1 MGLIGILHTPVTL
14 TVLIATIAVS
24 IAGFGNPRLTD
35 ALILDV
41 QAILRRR
48 EYHRLLTSGFVHGDP
63 MHLFMNMLT
72 LFFLG
77 PALEEMV
84 GPVGFALV
92 YFASLLAGSAWAV
105 MEHFRNLSYRAL
117 GASGAVSGVTV
128 VFALFAP
135 LASIIVFILPMPAI
149 VFAALYIGWS
159 IYAAGRVNDGIGHE
173 AHLGG
178 ALMGVV
184 LTCLLWPAAID
195 DLISQVGHALG
206 V

>member
-1 MGLIGILHTPVTL
+1 MTDILHTPVTL
-14 TVLIATIAVS
+14 LVLLATIAVS
-24 IAGFGNPRLTD
+24 IAGFRNPRLTD

-41 QAILRRR
+41 QAIRKRR

-77 PALEEMV
+77 PGLEQMA
-84 GPVGFALV
+84 GPVGFAII

-105 MEHFRNLSYRAL
+105 MEHLRSSSYRAL
-117 GASGAVSGVTV
+117 GASGAISGITV

-135 LASIIVFILPMPAI
+135 FAQIIVLILPMPAI
-149 VFAALYIGWS
+149 VFAVLYIAWS
-159 IYAAGRVNDGIGHE
+159 AYASGRVNDGVGHE

-178 ALMGVV
+178 ALMGLV
-184 LTCLLWPAAID
+184 LTCALWPSAIE
-195 DLISQVGHALG
+195 DLIGQLRHMLG
-206 V
+206 A

>member
-1 MGLIGILHTPVTL
+1 MSLTDILHTPVAL
-14 TVLIATIAVS
+14 LVLVATIAIS
-24 IAGFGNPRLTD
+24 IMGFGNPRFTD

-41 QAILRRR
+41 HAIVKRR

-63 MHLFMNMLT
+63 LHLFMNMLT

-77 PALEEMV
+77 PGLERMA
-84 GPVGFALV
+84 GSTGFAII

-105 MEHFRNLSYRAL
+105 MEHLRSASYRAL

-135 LASIIVFILPMPAI
+135 FAQIIVFILPMPAI
-149 VFAALYIGWS
+149 VFAVLYIAWS
-159 IYAAGRVNDGIGHE
+159 AYASGRVNDGIGHE

-178 ALMGVV
+178 ALMGLV
-184 LTCLLWPAAID
+184 LTCLIWPTAIEN
-195 DLISQVGHALG
+195 LIGELHSMFGG
-206 V
+206 

>member
-1 MGLIGILHTPVTL
+1 MGLTGILHTPVTL
-14 TVLIATIAVS
+14 TILLVTIAVS
-24 IAGFGNPRLTD
+24 IAGLRNPRLTD

-41 QAILRRR
+41 HGIVRRR
-48 EYHRLLTSGFVHGDP
+48 EYYRLLTSGFVHGDP

-77 PALEEMV
+77 PALEIMA
-84 GPVGFALV
+84 GSAGFAIA

-105 MEHFRNLSYRAL
+105 MEHFRSASYRAL

-128 VFALFAP
+128 MFALFAP
-135 LASIIVFILPMPAI
+135 FAQIIVFILPMPAI

-159 IYAAGRVNDGIGHE
+159 IYASGRVNDGIGHE

-184 LTCLLWPAAID
+184 LTCLFWPEAIEN
-195 DLISQVGHALG
+195 LIGQVRQMLG
-206 V
+206 A